1 MSVLNYLFKSEL
13 EFPWSWKEEAR
24 YGDDTETVRQLKKR
38 MEDALSE
45 DQRSFWDEYHS
56 MGQRLHELECRKEFE
71 RGFVLG
77 AKLLME
83 VAERAEDAAY

>member
-1 MSVLNYLFKSEL
+1 MSILNYLFESEL

-38 MEDALSE
+38 VEQTLTE
-45 DQRSFWDEYHS
+45 EQRNLWSQYIDKGVQFYD
-56 MGQRLHELECRKEFE
+56 LECRKEFE

-77 AKLLME
+77 AKLLIE
-83 VAERAEDAAY
+83 VIGRAEDAAY

>member
-1 MSVLNYLFKSEL
+1 MSMLNYLFESEL

-45 DQRSFWDEYHS
+45 DQRSLWDEYHS

-83 VAERAEDAAY
+83 VAERAEDVAY

>member
-1 MSVLNYLFKSEL
+1 MSILNYLFEMEL

-24 YGDDTETVRQLKKR
+24 YGDDAETVRQLKKR
-38 MEDALSE
+38 MEDALSA
-45 DQRSFWDEYHS
+45 DQRSIWDEYHN

-77 AKLLME
+77 VKLLIE
-83 VAERAEDAAY
+83 VAGRAEDAAY